1 MWRRRKLWIILLAAP
16 LVLLAAD
23 TLYWLIAVRNLEAGF
38 TAWSNEQRRAGWSE
52 VYGTL
57 VRGGWPLAAT
67 LTVPAISLAGG
78 TSSIP
83 GGLAWS
89 ADSLVLRVALPRP
102 SLLWIAPK
110 GTQRLRFAG
119 NPEIRFGADR
129 MDVEVPLQPARVPP
143 FLDVTT
149 EHLRANTPLG
159 DDAGVGSVRLRLDLR
174 PEAQSGEPAVAFA
187 LRVAAMTLPSGMA
200 HPLGPHIASL
210 AVDGALN
217 GPVPLG
223 HTPAERATAW
233 RDGGGS
239 AEIRHLAL
247 VLGTARSH
255 RQRDAGARRT
265 IAADGRCERAC
276 ARLCRDARLAGDT
289 CRDKPIRRHRGQ
301 GGAVAAGE
309 QPGRRQPS
317 GCRGTA
323 HAAVP
328 HPVDAADT
336 SGKAARD
343 RVAVI
348 CDRCDRRV
356 RSRNDYPEHHDA
368 N

>member
-1 MWRRRKLWIILLAAP
+1 MP
-16 LVLLAAD
+16 
-23 TLYWLIAVRNLEAGF
+23 
-38 TAWSNEQRRAGWSE
+38 
-52 VYGTL
+52 
-57 VRGGWPLAAT
+57 
-67 LTVPAISLAGG
+67 
-78 TSSIP
+78 
-83 GGLAWS
+83 
-89 ADSLVLRVALPRP
+89 
-102 SLLWIAPK
+102 
-110 GTQRLRFAG
+110 
-119 NPEIRFGADR
+119 
-129 MDVEVPLQPARVPP
+129 
-143 FLDVTT
+143 
-149 EHLRANTPLG
+149 
-159 DDAGVGSVRLRLDLR
+159 GVGSVRLRLDLR

-223 HTPAERATAW
+223 RTPAERATAW

-247 VLGTARSH
+247 VWGPLDLTGSATLALDEQLQPMGAASARVLGYAETLDS
-255 RQRDAGARRT
+255 
-265 IAADGRCERAC
+265 
-276 ARLCRDARLAGDT
+276 LAT
-289 CRDKPIRRHRGQ
+289 
-301 GGAVAAGE
+301 
-309 QPGRRQPS
+309 
-317 GCRGTA
+317 
-323 HAAVP
+323 HAAISRSAATAAKAVLSLLANSPGDGSPPDVEVPLTLQVP

>member
-247 VLGTARSH
+247 VWGPLDLTGSATLALDEQLQPMGAASARVLGYAETLNS
-255 RQRDAGARRT
+255 
-265 IAADGRCERAC
+265 
-276 ARLCRDARLAGDT
+276 LAT
-289 CRDKPIRRHRGQ
+289 
-301 GGAVAAGE
+301 
-309 QPGRRQPS
+309 
-317 GCRGTA
+317 
-323 HAAVP
+323 HAAISRSAATAAKAVLSLLANSPGDGSPPDVEVP
-328 HPVDAADT
+328 LTLQYRTLSMRQIPL
-336 SGKAARD
+336 
-343 RVAVI
+343 
-348 CDRCDRRV
+348 V
-356 RSRNDYPEHHDA
+356 RLPEIEWP
-368 N
+368 

>member
-159 DDAGVGSVRLRLDLR
+159 DDARCRLGASA
-174 PEAQSGEPAVAFA
+174 PGPA
-187 LRVAAMTLPSGMA
+187 T
-200 HPLGPHIASL
+200 
-210 AVDGALN
+210 
-217 GPVPLG
+217 
-223 HTPAERATAW
+223 
-233 RDGGGS
+233 GGT
-239 AEIRHLAL
+239 IR
-247 VLGTARSH
+247 
-255 RQRDAGARRT
+255 
-265 IAADGRCERAC
+265 
-276 ARLCRDARLAGDT
+276 
-289 CRDKPIRRHRGQ
+289 
-301 GGAVAAGE
+301 
-309 QPGRRQPS
+309 
-317 GCRGTA
+317 
-323 HAAVP
+323 
-328 HPVDAADT
+328 
-336 SGKAARD
+336 
-343 RVAVI
+343 
-348 CDRCDRRV
+348 
-356 RSRNDYPEHHDA
+356 
-368 N
+368 